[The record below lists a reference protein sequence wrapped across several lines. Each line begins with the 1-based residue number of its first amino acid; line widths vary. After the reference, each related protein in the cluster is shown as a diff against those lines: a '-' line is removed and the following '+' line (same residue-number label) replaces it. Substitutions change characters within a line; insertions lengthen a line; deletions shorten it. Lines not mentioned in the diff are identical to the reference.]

1 MSYQE
6 VCFSKFWRIKILF
19 FFQIEIHS
27 EGHPMVTC
35 LEDGSVTSQITNQ
48 SFVLPDASEQKTE
61 ASFPLISMIVFRW
74 KYVYF
79 LD

>member
-1 MSYQE
+1 
-6 VCFSKFWRIKILF
+6 
-19 FFQIEIHS
+19 
-27 EGHPMVTC
+27 MVTC